1 MYFFLILL
9 AAVQAAI
16 QLKSSE
22 FYIINAGNP
31 ESFAHNVYIFSYEE
45 CRFKAGFL
53 DGSIL
58 KTLLNADAP
67 YGCYLSTK
75 ATPPTIYWN
84 SEDTSQ
90 DCSTDFGCVV
100 TEAKPRD
107 TFFYGKSELKNI
119 SDKRQTKTQFPKQL
133 FDKTPTIL
141 TINEARIRQ
150 DDCKVNCDPKF
161 NSGNCQDSWTFEP
174 EQSTRPLAGPTWV
187 SVEDNFGLGSSFLGS
202 CDSVTDCKD
211 KCSNNVN
218 CMGYTKYNFRDDTLD
233 WPSASEVYDGTPCDN
248 DVHCKD
254 QCKNNADCE
263 GYTQHWWPVYG
274 DNEDKM
280 GTEIIPVEECTP
292 SLVNMIYPSNHEFEH
307 SATPGYSTM
316 TNYRSSST
324 STYGITGCQIRDE
337 KCNSHSVRG
346 NYYWYYEMPDGRC
359 HYHCRYYTGH
369 GGWNVFYTGG
379 DGNVETRTSSFTREV
394 VHRYWYNDPNRPST
408 FGTCNFYAK
417 NIGIRKRVRW
427 SYGPKLQGT
436 AQYLTNSKK
445 KTFNTV
451 QYLYGL
457 KDNTLS
463 ELYSPTELTERKALR
478 HQDEEYKNNVFS
490 LTKTECISA
499 ATVAQNIEWKDY
511 QLGTPLTLTTVKMET
526 LDATISVNV
535 QELGGSITDL
545 NTDKLP
551 YGCIAAYNG
560 KLFWNSNN
568 LASNFKQCGVFR
580 IESYTGY
587 LSESTL
593 DTTSNLNDFILPD
606 NEYYSVTCL
615 QHPLVDCTWENSGG
629 GKLFEK
635 DLLNF
640 PTTNED
646 IAYVQSD
653 RRISLLHPIKTNAE
667 DALRYCLDLCDR
679 TDQCFYANIGDDNAC
694 EMYRKCEST
703 SASKKAL
710 YRKLPFFLNLSSTL
724 SDQANDYYYDIGVL
738 DNTCAISEPRPE
750 CYLDYCNRHADIR
763 AMLCDDTCDSDEEL
777 EACKNHWNTTGS
789 LDASRNFDP
798 ETECTRSLF
807 IAQTSRDE
815 DCPTFCITTE
825 GCNVAYKT
833 EDACY
838 ALPQC
843 IMSSGEAQGHVITK
857 IIRDQHY
864 HELFP
869 YNAFWACDAMVLEN
883 TDIDACVTEARRE
896 DRFVFSYNNDT
907 RKCLIYEH
915 YVENAYD
922 ELMDHGINASWCY
935 SNNVLQNAITSFGT
949 CSATVQNEDNKVL
962 QVVDGAFETLVAN
975 PNHYDEVTS
984 GLPDMSVSS
993 TECSSMTKYA
1003 WGGFLSN
1010 INEIK
1015 GCYLIPSTATVYYNT
1030 HTGSVAECNLG
1041 ARACIQRKAQD
1052 TCIDQF
1058 TTLTSTATIDLSSNL
1073 LTYLNVVDALTACFE
1088 TPDCNYIVKYTAQQQ
1103 IVLAKEVTVT
1113 VHEVS
1118 SGVPDLSITEAEC
1131 YAEAARRGSTDAS
1144 AWDYSGW
1151 PKGCVKTSNTQFR
1164 YNTVGNTACGA
1175 SGYACIQQT
1184 GTSVGTYA
1192 KVNKLC
1198 DLPPNACID
1207 LETRGI
1213 TSKTSGYADTSIVE
1227 NFDNYTR
1234 TSVDCQSAAEELGY
1248 DYKGKYREVSS
1259 GAPDVSITELQCKAY
1274 GESIGK
1280 WAYSYGWADDPS
1292 GCVQLSDGRIY
1303 YNTRIN
1309 SNSCSSTVKCIKK
1322 LPLNVAN
1329 GCVLYESNVYWNKG
1343 PFDAI
1348 VVANSFDACSDSDH
1362 CFVGKPEVASD
1373 FTPMVEEIPS
1383 GEPDLSVTK
1392 EECQIYANS
1401 IGRPFY
1407 HDTKHKHY
1415 AWGCTRY
1422 FYNNAHVI
1430 YWSEHPDASNKVCG
1444 QLSHRCIQKKQL
1456 SLENCMVAV
1465 HKLGKEAGHHALGA
1479 NIDGTGAY
1487 TGGTCWYKNSGVL
1500 GTSIAAPN
1508 VLHKTSGF
1516 PTDTFNADK
1525 CGSAAV
1531 KLGLS
1536 YDGTTTDFFKAQ
1548 GCVEVNGKLVY
1559 NNRSAATNTI
1569 ASEFISVQAVQ
1580 LLDTCQAACQTDND
1594 CIGQLICSD
1603 TTIGCT
1609 GTEPDM
1615 KYCVYD
1621 GHCSEQYPC
1630 IDEREQ
1636 CGTQRRRL
1644 SQVPGS
1650 SVGNPDSSDA
1660 QYNEDISCTRVEYWN
1675 DRQVSSFNV
1684 KTKENIIGGYVVGGT
1699 ETSVPITDIDYCRQL
1714 NNFDAVI
1721 DDPRKPYGCFMENSK
1736 IYFNTVNLT
1745 NVEFYEYEY
1754 EYVSYGGTSSTT
1766 VSLTNPSLI
1775 DKAPALV
1782 NYGASYENLPSG
1794 QDKLFACEGDC
1805 DFDYQCS
1812 GNLLCFQREQGTSY
1826 AEDHPIPGCTVGGTG
1841 DVNNYDYCYDPDAL
1855 ITVTRDAKVGVT
1867 WDQVRLPYAA
1877 KAYSYLRDP
1886 TLNDPRLKEC
1896 ETDCDTNRDCAVGL
1910 TCQERDTSSTP
1921 GCTGSIPN
1929 GYDPCYDK
1937 TTLVG
1942 EVNRC
1947 NSNVDCLGVA
1957 VASAYAEAVYRTDTF
1972 QACNDGENCAP
1983 AIAFFKRKA
1992 RPLYQAPCTATTP
2005 CLKHREKPFN
2015 ATYALDPV
2023 TGISTCYEGSGA
2035 QPDMVFVE
2043 RVRGLPD
2050 NSVSKEQCKTY
2061 AASAWGADNFT
2072 NAGRPSGCFKD
2083 TDDKYYYNGL
2093 ATSIACSTSH
2103 KCIVQVVQPHF
2114 VDKTFGLPD
2123 RSISY
2128 EECKAFGLSLGK
2140 WGPYQ
2145 DNATPYSSI
2154 YPPYGCYR
2162 HTNTNIYF
2170 NHDKDNVVS
2179 CGPHVCQAKVA
2190 QKSRLLANNVQEAL
2204 PEIAGMVRSDDCPAP
2219 YQWKS
2224 DTFIQVSSGSP
2235 DMSVNAAQCRAY
2247 AEATSGLTWVNA
2259 GNHGGFHRGC
2269 SVYNNVHVY
2278 FNNLNT
2284 GKDCGADNSNHNCI
2298 QKVDLKEDNYK
2309 TYVLGSVQYDVGAD
2323 TCDTCFPG
2331 HYTSESGV
2339 CLPCQAGRYTS
2350 KERIAAQGYMP
2361 SCIICEVGRFQNEE
2375 GQASCKACGR
2385 GNYQNER
2392 GQLSCK
2398 TVDSGKFGVGT
2409 GAWTGTSGPD
2419 QSNSISDTA
2428 TFLEGATDQASECD
2442 PDEGYFYNCINSDG
2456 SKSLP
2461 DLTGDKTIQEACEGG
2476 NFECARCGRGTKIEN
2491 NGCVDCPQGQFQ
2503 NANFAIGDS
2512 CKLCLAGFYQ
2522 PETGSKNCKSTDKGY
2537 YQSQKAQSYQIKCL
2551 TGRFQ
2556 DQRQKA
2562 SCKLCLVGR
2571 SAREGQTLTLPGT
2584 ARDTLEECFQCSEGL
2599 YQDEEG
2605 QTICKYCQAGKFTD
2619 STKIGTAENQHQFER
2634 CIDCDSGFFRPL
2646 ATSPK
2651 CQGASPGYFVEITG
2665 ATTEQACPI
2674 GSKSS
2679 GEETDPNCNRC
2690 TAGKFQDETGQAF
2703 CKNCA
2708 QGYYTNSLSYHT
2720 ECTACNP
2727 GETTSGSGQTECKS
2741 CEAGTYSSSTTG
2753 FLCQAC
2759 ASGFYSGSG
2768 ASFCTPC
2775 SKGYKGNTGTGY
2787 TSSSDA
2793 CVACG
2798 EGMYQDEEG
2807 KLTCKVCNK
2816 GRYSDV
2822 TTLTD
2827 GDKCK
2832 ECPAGTFL
2840 ADDATTADLHDAVA
2854 DCLDCQNSVSGS
2866 FSTAGSSECS
2876 PCPEGNQATKSG
2888 GSDFVNLCL
2897 PCAAGKYNS
2906 DENSN
2911 CKLCSSL
2918 QKQPEEGKTFCIPC
2932 GVGKVASANR
2942 LECSECGNGKYRS
2955 ANMNACENCPVGKYN
2970 GGDHFTA
2977 CASVAYPNLVAG
2989 TGGGQCANSGAT
3001 SPTDTY
3007 ENNCGTVSGNAICQ
3021 CVPTGACVRCLD
3033 YSHRQGLETQSK
3045 VFQTITNT
3053 LSCFESYTDVLQLG
3067 YCLAGTIGGIVQST
3081 QKLIQEAKC
3090 EHYVLSGC

>member
-119 SDKRQTKTQFPKQL
+119 SDKRQTKTHFLKQL

-141 TINEARIRQ
+141 TTNRESVRQ

-1052 TCIDQF
+1052 TCIDKF

-1088 TPDCNYIVKYTAQQQ
+1088 TSDCNYIVKYTAQQQ
-1103 IVLAKEVTVT
+1103 IVLAKDVTVT

-1118 SGVPDLSITEAEC
+1118 SGAPDLSVTKAACEQ
-1131 YAEAARRGSTDAS
+1131 YATSIGRPFYHDTTHAHYAWGCTRYFYDNAHVIYWSEHPDAS
-1144 AWDYSGW
+1144 N
-1151 PKGCVKTSNTQFR
+1151 KV
-1164 YNTVGNTACGA
+1164 CGQL
-1175 SGYACIQQT
+1175 SHRCIQQT

-1207 LETRGI
+1207 LETRAI

-1248 DYKGKYREVSS
+1248 DYKGKYREVTS
-1259 GAPDVSITELQCKAY
+1259 GAPDLSLSQSDCEAY
-1274 GESIGK
+1274 GLSIGK
-1280 WAYSYGWADDPS
+1280 WAYTYDWTDPS
-1292 GCVQLSDGRIY
+1292 GCVKLNDGRIY
-1303 YNTRIN
+1303 YNTRST
-1309 SNSCSSTVKCIKK
+1309 SNSCSSIAKCIQK
-1322 LPLNVAN
+1322 LPMDVAN

-1343 PFDAI
+1343 PFDVI
-1348 VVANSFDACSDSDH
+1348 VVANKFDACSDSDH
-1362 CFVGKPEVASD
+1362 CFVGKPEVASE
-1373 FTPMVEEIPS
+1373 FTPITEIVTS
-1383 GEPDLSVTK
+1383 GAPDLSLSE
-1392 EECQIYANS
+1392 EECKTYGTSMGNWYGAATSNTYI
-1401 IGRPFY
+1401 
-1407 HDTKHKHY
+1407 T
-1415 AWGCTRY
+1415 GC
-1422 FYNNAHVI
+1422 FMYNNNV
-1430 YWSEHPDASNKVCG
+1430 YYNRNQDPTSVSGGNVCQASY
-1444 QLSHRCIQKKQL
+1444 QCIQKKQL
-1456 SLENCMVAV
+1456 LLEDCMVAV

-1487 TGGTCWYKNSGVL
+1487 TGGSCWYKNSGVL

-1536 YDGTTTDFFKAQ
+1536 YYGTTSDFFKAQ
-1548 GCVEVNGKLVY
+1548 GCVEVDGELVY
-1559 NNRSAATNTI
+1559 NDRSAATNTI

-1580 LLDTCQAACQTDND
+1580 LLDTCQAACQTDDD

-1609 GTEPDM
+1609 GTESDM

-1644 SQVPGS
+1644 LQVPGN

-1660 QYNEDISCTRVEYWN
+1660 EYNEDISCTRVEYWN

-1684 KTKENIIGGYVVGGT
+1684 KTKENNIGGYVVGGT

-1714 NNFDAVI
+1714 DNFDAVI
-1721 DDPRKPYGCFMENSK
+1721 DDPRKPYGCFMENSN

-1745 NVEFYEYEY
+1745 NVEFYDHHY

-1775 DKAPALV
+1775 DNAPALV
-1782 NYGASYENLPSG
+1782 NYGASYENIPSG
-1794 QDKLFACEGDC
+1794 QDKLFACQGDC

-1812 GNLLCFQREQGTSY
+1812 GNLLCFQRIASQ
-1826 AEDHPIPGCTVGGTG
+1826 PVPGCSIGGTG
-1841 DVNNYDYCYDPDAL
+1841 DVNTYDYCYDPDAL
-1855 ITVTRDAKVGVT
+1855 ITVTRDAKVGAT
-1867 WDQVRLPYAA
+1867 WDQVRLPYTATELSS
-1877 KAYSYLRDP
+1877 SYHNVL
-1886 TLNDPRLKEC
+1886 
-1896 ETDCDTNRDCAVGL
+1896 
-1910 TCQERDTSSTP
+1910 SF
-1921 GCTGSIPN
+1921 
-1929 GYDPCYDK
+1929 
-1937 TTLVG
+1937 

-1947 NSNVDCLGVA
+1947 NSNVDCIGVA

-1972 QACNDGENCAP
+1972 EACNDGENCAP

-1992 RPLYQAPCTATTP
+1992 RPLFQAPCTATTP

-2035 QPDMVFVE
+2035 QVMQPHFIQKHHGFSDMSITYDE
-2043 RVRGLPD
+2043 
-2050 NSVSKEQCKTY
+2050 CKTY
-2061 AASAWGADNFT
+2061 AEAHGHAWLGLSTDMTLGSQWQCNDGHRTCYGYYRQYAWGNCIGQCTQRDTPKGCNYMPTANWMWYT
-2072 NAGRPSGCFKD
+2072 SEETSVACGVEAGESGAGHS
-2083 TDDKYYYNGL
+2083 Y
-2093 ATSIACSTSH
+2093 
-2103 KCIVQVVQPHF
+2103 
-2114 VDKTFGLPD
+2114 KT
-2123 RSISY
+2123 
-2128 EECKAFGLSLGK
+2128 
-2140 WGPYQ
+2140 
-2145 DNATPYSSI
+2145 
-2154 YPPYGCYR
+2154 
-2162 HTNTNIYF
+2162 
-2170 NHDKDNVVS
+2170 
-2179 CGPHVCQAKVA
+2179 VCMQKNNM
-2190 QKSRLLANNVQEAL
+2190 KSRLLATNVQEAL
-2204 PEIAGMVRSDDCPAP
+2204 PEIAGMVRSDNCPAP
-2219 YQWKS
+2219 YQWSDKS
-2224 DTFIQVSSGSP
+2224 DTFIQVSSGAP
-2235 DMSVNAAQCRAY
+2235 DMSVNAAQCQAY
-2247 AEATSGLTWVNA
+2247 AETTSGLYWHRVDSWS
-2259 GNHGGFHRGC
+2259 HFHKGC
-2269 SVYNNVHVY
+2269 SVFITSGTSDDNVY
-2278 FNNLNT
+2278 FNT
-2284 GKDCGADNSNHNCI
+2284 QDTAHDCGVEGHNCI
-2298 QKVDLKEDNYK
+2298 QKLDLKEDNYK

-2350 KERIAAQGYMP
+2350 RQRIAAQGYMP
-2361 SCIICEVGRFQNEE
+2361 SCTICEVGRFQNEE
-2375 GQASCKACGR
+2375 GQASCKACAR

-2522 PETGSKNCKSTDKGY
+2522 SETGSINCKSTDKGY

-2665 ATTEQACPI
+2665 ATTEQPCPI

-2679 GEETDPNCNRC
+2679 GEETDPNCDRC
-2690 TAGKFQDETGQAF
+2690 EAGKFQDETGQAF

-2708 QGYYTNSLSYHT
+2708 QGYFTNSLSYHT
-2720 ECTACNP
+2720 TCTACNP

-2768 ASFCTPC
+2768 ASSCTPC

-3007 ENNCGTVSGNAICQ
+3007 ENNCGTVSGNAMCQ

-3053 LSCFESYTDVLQLG
+3053 LSCFDSYTDVLQFAS
-3067 YCLAGTIGGIVQST
+3067 CIAGTIGGIVQST